1 MDLGRTRSRLEL
13 WPISGAGHQGLG
25 RSQAHKSRQILLRDV
40 NVLTSGESCLDFSL
54 LVLALVLVLAACGNP
69 DATSTTT
76 AASPT
81 STSEQ
86 STTTLTTA
94 GTTTPAPAA
103 TTTTAAALPLIKV
116 EDGAKTSGLDI
127 ISVRVG
133 ETVRFEVEADIAD
146 EVHVHGYDLSF
157 DTIPD
162 EAILVEFV
170 ADATGIFEVE
180 IEGLGL
186 PIVDI
191 EVTP

>member
-1 MDLGRTRSRLEL
+1 MSR
-13 WPISGAGHQGLG
+13 WF
-25 RSQAHKSRQILLRDV
+25 V
-40 NVLTSGESCLDFSL
+40 
-54 LVLALVLVLAACGNP
+54 LVLVIAACGTP
-69 DATSTTT
+69 EATPTTT
-76 AASPT
+76 AAIPT
-81 STSEQ
+81 STPER

-94 GTTTPAPAA
+94 GTTSATAA
-103 TTTTAAALPLIKV
+103 TTTTAAGLPQIKV
-116 EDGAKTSGLDI
+116 EDGAKTSDLDI

-157 DTIPD
+157 ETIPN

-180 IEGLGL
+180 MEGLGL

>member
-1 MDLGRTRSRLEL
+1 MSR
-13 WPISGAGHQGLG
+13 W
-25 RSQAHKSRQILLRDV
+25 
-40 NVLTSGESCLDFSL
+40 CF
-54 LVLALVLVLAACGNP
+54 LVLALVLVVAACGNP
-69 DATSTTT
+69 EATST

-81 STSEQ
+81 STSEH

-94 GTTTPAPAA
+94 DTTSAPAA
-103 TTTTAAALPLIKV
+103 TTTTAAGLPHIKV
-116 EDGAKTSGLDI
+116 EDGAKTSDLDI

-133 ETVRFEVEADIAD
+133 ETVRFEVGADIAD

-157 DTIPD
+157 DTIPN

-170 ADATGIFEVE
+170 AYATGIFEVE